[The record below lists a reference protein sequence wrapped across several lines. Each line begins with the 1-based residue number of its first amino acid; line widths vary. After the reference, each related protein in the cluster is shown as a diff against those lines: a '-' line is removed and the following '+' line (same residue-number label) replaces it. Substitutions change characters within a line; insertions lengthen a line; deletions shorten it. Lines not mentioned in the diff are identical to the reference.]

1 MQPCLLV
8 SHLYPGTDP
17 EEILLYH
24 IQAGFWDTEP
34 GGKTARLTTRAYV
47 MQERIMSSIVLHFNT
62 KQMFWECTITP
73 TYPVKYSQNL
83 SLSGQNRI
91 GAMKI

>member
-34 GGKTARLTTRAYV
+34 GGKTARLTTRACV